1 MLERFLSSESWR
13 ELDIMRRLFVVVYT
27 ASALAPPLAVPTLN
41 LADGHTHPMLGYG
54 TYKVGFVPASAS
66 AAAAG
71 AEDAGATAVSAR
83 GCVREALDIGYRF
96 LDCAEFY
103 GNEAEVGAAIADA
116 GVPRGELFLASKCWT
131 TTIARGPEA
140 VVAQVEQTLKDLGT
154 DYLDLYCIHWPVPGK
169 HVDAYLALEELHAQG
184 KIRSLGLSNYAIEDY
199 EELKAACAVPPQ
211 VNQIEVNPF
220 LYRRKTLAYFQSEG
234 VAVQS
239 YRTLR
244 DGKQFDHPTLV
255 AVGAKHTK
263 SSAQVLARW
272 CVQKGVIAIPKS
284 VRRERMVENANVFDF
299 ELDAE
304 DMAKL
309 DALTTSDAIEAFR
322 ALYIKCVVRDT
333 PAAGTTDGVK
343 MDATMD

>member
-1 MLERFLSSESWR
+1 MRPLSFLAAFS
-13 ELDIMRRLFVVVYT
+13 T
-27 ASALAPPLAVPTLN
+27 ASALAPLAVPTLN
-41 LADGHTHPMLGYG
+41 LADGNPHPMLGYG

-83 GCVREALDIGYRF
+83 GCVRDALEVGYRF

-103 GNEAEVGAAIADA
+103 GNEAEVGAAIADVGA
-116 GVPRGELFLASKCWT
+116 SRDELFLASKCWT

-140 VVAQVEQTLKDLGT
+140 VVAQVERTLSELRT
-154 DYLDLYCIHWPVPGK
+154 DYLDLYCVHWPVPGK
-169 HVDAYLALEELHAQG
+169 HVAAYRALEGLHAKG
-184 KIRSLGLSNYAIEDY
+184 LIRSLGLSNYAVEDFQ
-199 EELKAACAVPPQ
+199 ELAAACDVPPQ

-220 LYRRKTLAYFQSEG
+220 LYRRNTLDFFARER

-244 DGKQFDHPTLV
+244 DGKAFDDATLL
-255 AVGAKHTK
+255 AVGARHAKTP
-263 SSAQVLARW
+263 AQVLARW

-304 DMAKL
+304 DMARL
-309 DALTTSDAIEAFR
+309 DALTTPDAISTFR
-322 ALYIKCVVRDT
+322 ELYIKCVVRDT